1 MKSLRSARS
10 ALSISVAAA
19 LLAGCGG
26 GQRAANVLPASAGY
40 GKLQAIPT
48 HGTSGQDLL
57 YIGLYRLARGYIYS
71 YPQGAHRERYP
82 NVGGWQY
89 GECADTSGNVYFIVG
104 YPSGGYSINVY
115 QHGET
120 KPIGYTTQWGNT
132 CSFDPTSGDLAVGP
146 EGKVAIYRKVPGK
159 PKVYSVPSNF
169 TGIACTYDNRGNLFI
184 DGHTSPSVPALAEL
198 RKGSRSFVS
207 IELPSIKV
215 QFNGLLAM
223 RWDGKYLAVTTGTA
237 TIYRLAVTGT
247 KARVAG
253 KVQLQGLNHIS
264 SIWIQG
270 DTIVAGGSPDRS
282 VFIWNYPAG
291 GIPIKTLRNVGK
303 DTLVAVSVPGN

>member
-57 YIGLYRLARGYIYS
+57 YIGLYGLARGYIYS
-71 YPQGAHRERYP
+71 YPQGAHREHYP
-82 NVGGWQY
+82 DVGGWQY

-115 QHGET
+115 QHGGT
-120 KPIGYTTQWGNT
+120 KPIGYSTHWGNS

-146 EGKVAIYRKVPGK
+146 EAKVAIYSKVPGK
-159 PKVYSVPSNF
+159 PKIYSIPSNF
-169 TGIACTYDNRGNLFI
+169 AGIACTYDNKGNLFI

-198 RKGSRSFVS
+198 RKGSRNFVS

-215 QFNGLLAM
+215 TFNGLLAM
-223 RWDGKYLAVTTGTA
+223 RWDGKYLAVTNGTA

-253 KVQLQGLNHIS
+253 KVQLQGLNYIS

-270 DTIVAGGSPDRS
+270 DTIVAGGSPNRR
-282 VFIWNYPAG
+282 VLIWNYPAG
-291 GIPIKTLRNVGK
+291 GSPIKTLRNVGK
-303 DTLVAVSVPGN
+303 DTLVAVSVPGT